1 MRLNK
6 KMSEIIKPLH
16 PGEVL
21 QELYLTP
28 LGISA
33 ITLAK
38 KILVPR
44 TRIERLLRGDTSLS
58 ADTAIRLARIFG
70 TTPEYWL
77 NMQRAFDLANVKKS
91 IDLSKIEPFN
101 AA

>member
-1 MRLNK
+1 
-6 KMSEIIKPLH
+6 MSILENPLH

-21 QELYLTP
+21 HELYMIP
-28 LGISA
+28 LGLSA

-44 TRIERLLRGDTSLS
+44 TRIERLLRGETSVS
-58 ADTAIRLARIFG
+58 ADTAIRLARLFG

-77 NMQRAFDLANVKKS
+77 NMQRAFDLAHVKNM
-91 IDLSKIEPFN
+91 IDVSKIKPLN

>member
-1 MRLNK
+1 
-6 KMSEIIKPLH
+6 MSIMKHPLH

-77 NMQRAFDLANVKKS
+77 NMQRAFDLANVKKT
-91 IDLSKIEPFN
+91 IDLSKIEPLYV
-101 AA
+101 A

>member
-1 MRLNK
+1 
-6 KMSEIIKPLH
+6 MSIMKHPLH

-38 KILVPR
+38 KILVTR
-44 TRIERLLRGDTSLS
+44 TRIERLLRGNTSLS

-77 NMQRAFDLANVKKS
+77 NMQRAFDLANVKIS
-91 IDLSKIEPFN
+91 IDLSKIEPLN

>member
-1 MRLNK
+1 M
-6 KMSEIIKPLH
+6 KPSH

-77 NMQRAFDLANVKKS
+77 NMQRAFDLENVKKS
-91 IDLSKIEPFN
+91 TDLSKIEPLN

>member
-1 MRLNK
+1 M
-6 KMSEIIKPLH
+6 KPSH

-38 KILVPR
+38 KILVTR

-77 NMQRAFDLANVKKS
+77 NMQRAFDLENVKKS
-91 IDLSKIEPFN
+91 TDLSKIEPLN

>member
-1 MRLNK
+1 MK
-6 KMSEIIKPLH
+6 KITNPLH

-21 QELYLTP
+21 HELYMIP

-44 TRIERLLRGDTSLS
+44 TRIERLLRGETSVS

-77 NMQRAFDLANVKKS
+77 NMQHSFDLAHVKNI
-91 IDLSKIEPFN
+91 IDVSKIEPLN

>member
-1 MRLNK
+1 MK
-6 KMSEIIKPLH
+6 KNFKLIH

-21 QELYLTP
+21 HELYLIP

-33 ITLAK
+33 STLAK

-44 TRIERLLRGDTSLS
+44 TRIERLLRGVTSVPT
-58 ADTAIRLARIFG
+58 DTAIRLARIFR

-77 NMQRAFDLANVKKS
+77 NMQRAFDFAHVKNI
-91 IDLSKIEPFN
+91 IDVSKIEPLN

>member
-1 MRLNK
+1 MK
-6 KMSEIIKPLH
+6 KITNLLH
-16 PGEVL
+16 LGEVL
-21 QELYLTP
+21 HELYMIP
-28 LGISA
+28 LGLST

-44 TRIERLLRGDTSLS
+44 TRIERLLRGETSVS

-77 NMQRAFDLANVKKS
+77 NVQRAFDLAHVKNI
-91 IDLSKIEPFN
+91 IDVSKIEPLN

>member
-1 MRLNK
+1 MK
-6 KMSEIIKPLH
+6 KITIPLH

-21 QELYLTP
+21 HELYMIP
-28 LGISA
+28 LGLSA

-38 KILVPR
+38 KIFVPR
-44 TRIERLLRGDTSLS
+44 TRRERLLRGETSVS

-77 NMQRAFDLANVKKS
+77 NVQRAFDLAHVKNI
-91 IDLSKIEPFN
+91 IDVSKIEPPN